1 MKRIILVAG
10 ARPNFMKVAP
20 LRRELA
26 RFPGEFEPILV
37 HTGQHYDYRMSEV
50 FFRDLELP
58 PPDLFLGAGSG
69 PPSEQTGRIM
79 AGFEGALERFDPDL
93 VVVTGDVNSTLA
105 AALATAQFRCR
116 RRSGRPRLAHLESGL
131 RSYDRLMPEEMNRV
145 LTDHLADLLFT
156 TTPADGRNLRREG
169 IPAGRVR
176 LVGNILSD
184 TLLSLRS
191 RAAGPP
197 AGLAGLKLRRRAYGL
212 VTLHRPANVDD
223 PKILAGLLETL
234 AALSSDLPLLFPCHP
249 RTRSV
254 IGRAGL
260 ERIFR
265 ERPGFILTE
274 PLGYLDFLGLL
285 LNSRLVLTDSGGL
298 QAESAILKVPCLTL
312 RDRTEWL
319 VTLRAG
325 GNRLAGTEP
334 EGIRRSFRQCLAGRR
349 RPIRRPALWD
359 GRVAG
364 RVVRA
369 LRADLEVNS

>member
-1 MKRIILVAG
+1 MMICSVVG
-10 ARPNFMKVAP
+10 ARPNFMKIAP
-20 LRRELA
+20 VFLELRRRGVEQ
-26 RFPGEFEPILV
+26 ILV